1 MGWGDI
7 ITAVW
12 KGYKSG
18 TSGQEIAGFAVSIAG
33 LEVAA
38 AKIEEN
44 QKSYI
49 NDKSASNTN
58 KVKTDII
65 GIRDYLRSLSPQG
78 PGVGEMFDQE
88 SMANYQ
94 VSIAIGNYASELLFK
109 IDMAISSGD
118 LPEIDDR
125 PWSQRRGG
133 YIRLRDGSRQMAL
146 QFEGVV
152 RRKQKELTEITRYEA
167 RLFALAFSQDITD
180 ADLRMIQQEMNQQKA
195 DENSTVRTITI
206 FALLANGART
216 NYERFNAIIEAG
228 DKSEKK

>member
-12 KGYKSG
+12 KGYKAG
-18 TSGQEIAGFAVSIAG
+18 TRGQDIAGFAVSIAG

-58 KVKTDII
+58 KVKTDIV
-65 GIRDYLRSLSPQG
+65 GIRDYLRSLSTQG
-78 PGVGEMFDQE
+78 PSVGQMFDQE
-88 SMANYQ
+88 SMTKYQ

-109 IDMAISSGD
+109 IDMAISSGE

-133 YIRLRDGSRQMAL
+133 YIRLRDGSKQMAL

-167 RLFALAFSQDITD
+167 RLFALAFSDDVTD
-180 ADLRMIQQEMNQQKA
+180 ADLQMIQQEMNQQKA
-195 DENSTVRTITI
+195 DEDSTVRTITI

-216 NYERFNAIIEAG
+216 NYERFNAIIDAG
-228 DKSEKK
+228 DKNEKK